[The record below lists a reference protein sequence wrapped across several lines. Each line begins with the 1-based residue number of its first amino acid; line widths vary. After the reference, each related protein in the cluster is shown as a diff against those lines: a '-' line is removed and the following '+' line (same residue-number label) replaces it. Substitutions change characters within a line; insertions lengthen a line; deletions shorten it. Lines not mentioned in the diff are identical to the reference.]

1 MFCYIENIDKP
12 IEQRHTGKGNP
23 NAVLHFDVELNNR
36 QQRLLKKLPDFDS
49 RITIRKK
56 DASMTDLAALTAATG
71 DEFAMFTKG
80 RERLIIRGNSARLN
94 VDTTQASELAALGY

>member
-1 MFCYIENIDKP
+1 MKKEKGRNIFKKTMAKNHP
-12 IEQRHTGKGNP
+12 
-23 NAVLHFDVELNNR
+23 ELM
-36 QQRLLKKLPDFDS
+36 KKLPDFDS
-49 RITIRKK
+49 RIKKKKK